1 MQTDNTIDVL
11 IEKET
16 DSADEEEPLDN
27 PDLYFG
33 EKAIDNFWDFYKSDR
48 KFKDYTDQTSNI

>member
-33 EKAIDNFWDFYKSDR
+33 EKAIDNFWDFY
-48 KFKDYTDQTSNI
+48 N